1 MEGSPVTQTFRRRSW
16 QFLAAIAAGLIT
28 LLVFRNLIVAGL
40 SAALAGLSAQAVAA
54 VAGKAATGAV
64 PPVHISAASGA
75 FVGSLFLL
83 LNLRGRSRPEKGV
96 LLAVSAS
103 GSYFGGV
110 AASEFWALGPGG
122 VGFAGMVCGV
132 LLIPV
137 ADAAMAV
144 LKDVGWIK
152 RLLFVRLGGQRDA
165 GDSEQ

>member
-1 MEGSPVTQTFRRRSW
+1 MEGSPVTQTLRRRSW

-152 RLLFVRLGGQRDA
+152 RLLFVKFGGQRDA